1 MKIENLIQQ
10 TTFNSSLQKAMI
22 NLIYTYNWHIDQI
35 ADFLKPHGVTLQ
47 QFNVLRILRGKFP
60 EFVPVGQVKEV
71 MLDKNPDLTRLCDR
85 LCEKGLME
93 RKTNSCNRRQVLLC
107 ISDQGIQLL
116 EELNPLIIERSK
128 SAANLTEEE
137 AETLSALLDKLR
149 G

>member
-1 MKIENLIQQ
+1 
-10 TTFNSSLQKAMI
+10 
-22 NLIYTYNWHIDQI
+22 
-35 ADFLKPHGVTLQ
+35 
-47 QFNVLRILRGKFP
+47 
-60 EFVPVGQVKEV
+60 
-71 MLDKNPDLTRLCDR
+71 
-85 LCEKGLME
+85 
-93 RKTNSCNRRQVLLC
+93 LLC